1 MSRTA
6 ASRRPTRAFAASAA
20 LLALL
25 IAAVLVPAS
34 ARADEGMWTFDH
46 LPLQQLQERY
56 GFTPTPEWVE
66 HVQKAS
72 INFGGGSGAFVSPDG
87 LALTNHHVALG
98 QLAKMSS
105 PGHDYVRDGFFA
117 RTRAEEIPCPDLE
130 LKVLMSSE
138 DVTARVLGAVDSAAA
153 DQAQSDQ
160 RKAAMARIEQEGSRD
175 GLKGEVVELYRGGE
189 YWLYRYKSYQDVRL
203 VCAPEEQAA
212 FFGGDLDNFCYPR
225 HDLDFAFFRVY
236 EGGQPVHPQHWFRW
250 SKDGA
255 HEGDLVFVAGNPGT
269 TRRLLTVAQL
279 EHERTLDLP
288 LRILLN
294 EQRLAAY
301 RAYEALGPE
310 QARQARDRIRG
321 LENNL
326 KRQHGFLEVLSDS
339 TVMKARRHAEAS
351 LRQRIAMNQT
361 ASGLAL
367 LTWERI
373 AGAMKE
379 MARRHK
385 EYVTRDFSRS
395 SRLLDIANGIVRYTA
410 EAVKPNDQRLKEYRD
425 AKLDSERF
433 RLFSRAPV
441 YPGMEEMILGVLLKQ
456 CRDELGPG
464 DAFVQAALGGR
475 APQDVAHALV
485 AGTKLGDPAVRR
497 ALVEGGAKAVAAS
510 KDPLIVWARKLDAPY
525 RELRA
530 WYEDRVQSVET
541 MDGGRIARARFVLEG
556 RALPPDATG
565 SLRLSYGKAVGYPQ
579 LTTQVPWAT
588 TFHGLYDRSL
598 SFGGKP
604 PFDLPAR
611 IAGHEKELDLATP
624 LNFVSTDDIIGGN
637 SGSAVLNR
645 AGEYVGLVFDGNVQ
659 AYAWDYY
666 YTDEQARCVSVHS
679 RALTEALRKIYDMG
693 ALADEI
699 EGAATK

>member
-1 MSRTA
+1 MSRIASSLRPDRAIIAHA
-6 ASRRPTRAFAASAA
+6 AFLVLLFAGA
-20 LLALL
+20 LTP
-25 IAAVLVPAS
+25 AV
-34 ARADEGMWTFDH
+34 ARADEGMWTLDH
-46 LPLQQLQERY
+46 LPLQQLQQRY
-56 GFTPTPEWVE
+56 GFTPTPEWIE

-105 PGHDYVRDGFFA
+105 PGHDYVHDGFFA
-117 RTRAEEIPCPDLE
+117 RTRADEIPCPDLE

-138 DVTARVLGAVDSAAA
+138 DVTARVLGAVDSAAS
-153 DQAQSDQ
+153 DKAQSDQ
-160 RKAAMARIEQEGSRD
+160 SKAAMARIEQEASRE
-175 GLKGEVVELYRGGE
+175 GLRGEVIELYRGGE
-189 YWLYRYKSYQDVRL
+189 YWLYRYKTYKDVRL

-236 EGGQPVHPQHWFRW
+236 EDGQPVHPQHWFRW

-255 HEGDLVFVAGNPGT
+255 HEGDLVFVAGNPGS
-269 TRRLLTVAQL
+269 TRRSLTVAQL
-279 EHERTLDLP
+279 DQERTLDLP

-301 RAYEALGPE
+301 RKYEALGPE
-310 QARQARDRIRG
+310 QSRQVRDRIRG

-326 KRQHGFLEVLSDS
+326 KRQHGFLEALSDPA
-339 TVMKARRHAEAS
+339 VMKAQRDLEAG
-351 LRQRIAMNQT
+351 LRQRIAMNQA
-361 ASGLAL
+361 ASGLAV

-379 MARRHK
+379 MAVRHK
-385 EYVTRDFSRS
+385 EYVVRDFSRS

-410 EAVKPNDQRLKEYRD
+410 EVAKPNELRFKEYRD

-441 YPGMEEMILGVLLKQ
+441 YPAMEEMVIGVLLQQ
-456 CRDELGPG
+456 CLDQLGPD

-475 APQDVAHALV
+475 KPQDVAHALV

-510 KDPLIVWARKLDAPY
+510 KDPLIAWARRLDAPY
-525 RELRA
+525 RELRG
-530 WYEDRVQSVET
+530 WYEDHVQSVES
-541 MDGGRIARARFVLEG
+541 MDGGRIARARFILEG
-556 RALPPDATG
+556 HAMPPDATG
-565 SLRLSYGKAVGYPQ
+565 SLRLSYGKAIGYPE
-579 LTTQVPWAT
+579 LTTQVPWTT

-598 SFGGKP
+598 GFGGKP

-611 IAGHEKELDLATP
+611 VAAHEQDVDLATP

-659 AYAWDYY
+659 GYAWDYY

-679 RALTEALRKIYDMG
+679 RALIEALRKIYDMG

-699 EGAATK
+699 EGR

>member
-6 ASRRPTRAFAASAA
+6 MFQHGTRVLAASAA
-20 LLALL
+20 LLAVLV
-25 IAAVLVPAS
+25 AAVLLPDLV
-34 ARADEGMWTFDH
+34 RADEGMWTFDH
-46 LPLQQLQERY
+46 LPLKQLQERY
-56 GFTPTPEWVE
+56 GFTPTPGWIE

-98 QLAKMSS
+98 QLAKLSS
-105 PGHDYVRDGFFA
+105 PGHDYIRDGFFA
-117 RTRAEEIPCPDLE
+117 RTRAEELACPDLE
-130 LKVLMSSE
+130 LKVLMISE
-138 DVTARVLGAVDSAAA
+138 DVTARVLGAVDSAAT
-153 DQAQSDQ
+153 DQDQSAQ
-160 RKAAMARIEQEGSRD
+160 RKVAMARIEQEASRD
-175 GLKGEVVELYRGGE
+175 GLRGEVVELYRGGE
-189 YWLYRYKSYQDVRL
+189 YWLYRYKTYKDVRL

-212 FFGGDLDNFCYPR
+212 SFGGDPDNFCFPR

-236 EGGQPVHPQHWFRW
+236 EDGQPVHPQHWFRW
-250 SKDGA
+250 SREGASDG
-255 HEGDLVFVAGNPGT
+255 ELVFVSGNPGS
-269 TRRLLTVAQL
+269 TRRLCTVAQL
-279 EHERTLDLP
+279 EHERSLDLP
-288 LRILLN
+288 LRIRLN

-301 RAYEALGPE
+301 RAYEARGPE

-326 KRQHGFLEVLSDS
+326 KRQHGFLEVLSDPA
-339 TVMKARRHAEAS
+339 VMKAQRDAEAS
-351 LRQRIAMNQT
+351 LRQRIAMNQA
-361 ASGLAL
+361 ASGLAI

-385 EYVTRDFSRS
+385 EYVARDLSRS
-395 SRLLDIANGIVRYTA
+395 SRLLDFANGIVRYTA
-410 EAVKPNDQRLKEYRD
+410 EVVKPNDQRFKEYRD
-425 AKLDSERF
+425 AKLESERF

-441 YPGMEEMILGVLLKQ
+441 YPELEEMALGMVLKQ
-456 CRDELGPG
+456 CLDELGADDP
-464 DAFVQAALGGR
+464 FVQAALGGR
-475 APQDVAHALV
+475 APQEVAHALI
-485 AGTKLGDPAVRR
+485 AGTKLGDPAVRK
-497 ALVEGGAKAVAAS
+497 ALIAGGAKAVAAS

-530 WYEDRVQSVET
+530 WYEDGVQSVET
-541 MDGGRIARARFVLEG
+541 MDGGRIARARFILEG
-556 RALPPDATG
+556 HALPPDATG
-565 SLRLSYGKAVGYPQ
+565 SLRLSYGKAAGYPQ

-588 TFHGLYDRSL
+588 TFHGLFDRSL
-598 SFGGKP
+598 SFGGRP

-611 IAGHEKELDLATP
+611 IAGHKSDLDLATP

-645 AGEYVGLVFDGNVQ
+645 EGEYVGLVFDGNVQ

-679 RALTEALRKIYDMG
+679 KALTESLRKIYDLG

-699 EGAATK
+699 EGK

>member
-6 ASRRPTRAFAASAA
+6 TFRRGTRALAASTA
-20 LLALL
+20 LLVVL
-25 IAAVLVPAS
+25 IAGGLAPAAV
-34 ARADEGMWTFDH
+34 RADEGMWTFDH

-56 GFTPTPEWVE
+56 GFTPTPEWIE

-72 INFGGGSGAFVSPDG
+72 INFGGGSGAFISPDG

-98 QLAKMSS
+98 QLAKLSS
-105 PGHDYVRDGFFA
+105 PGHDYIHDGFFA
-117 RTRAEEIPCPDLE
+117 RTRAEEIACPDLE
-130 LKVLMSSE
+130 LKVLMTSE
-138 DVTARVLGAVDSAAA
+138 DVTARVLGAVDSAAS
-153 DQAQSDQ
+153 DQVANEQ
-160 RKAAMARIEQEGSRD
+160 RKAATARIEQEASRD

-189 YWLYRYKSYQDVRL
+189 YWLYRYKTYTDVRL

-212 FFGGDLDNFCYPR
+212 SFGGDPDNFCFPR

-236 EGGQPVHPQHWFRW
+236 EDGQPVHPQHWFRW
-250 SKDGA
+250 SKEGA
-255 HEGDLVFVAGNPGT
+255 REGDLVLVSGNPGT
-269 TRRLLTVAQL
+269 TKRLYTLAQL
-279 EHERTLDLP
+279 EHERDLDLP
-288 LRILLN
+288 LRIRLN

-301 RAYEALGPE
+301 DAYEARGPE

-326 KRQHGFLEVLSDS
+326 KRQHGFLEVLSD
-339 TVMKARRHAEAS
+339 TAVMGMQRRGEAN
-351 LRQRIAMNQT
+351 LRRRVATNQA
-361 ASGLAL
+361 ASGLAI

-379 MARRHK
+379 LGRRHK
-385 EYVTRDFSRS
+385 EYVVRDLGRS
-395 SRLLDIANGIVRYTA
+395 SRLLDFANGIVRYTA
-410 EAVKPNDQRLKEYRD
+410 EVLKPNELRFKEYRD

-441 YPGMEEMILGVLLKQ
+441 YPEMEEMILGVVLKQ
-456 CRDELGPG
+456 CLDELGADDP
-464 DAFVQAALGGR
+464 FVQSALGGR
-475 APQDVAHALV
+475 PPQEVAHALV
-485 AGTKLGDPAVRR
+485 AGTKLGDPAVRK
-497 ALVEGGAKAVAAS
+497 ALIAGGAKAVAAS
-510 KDPLIVWARKLDAPY
+510 KDPLIVWARRLDAPY
-525 RELRA
+525 RELRG

-541 MDGGRIARARFVLEG
+541 VDGGRIARARFVLEG

-588 TFHGLYDRSL
+588 TFHGLFDRSL
-598 SFGGKP
+598 GFGGKP

-611 IAGHEKELDLATP
+611 IAAHEQDLDLGTP

-679 RALTEALRKIYDMG
+679 RALIEALRKIYDMG
-693 ALADEI
+693 ALADEV
-699 EGAATK
+699 EGTR

>member
-1 MSRTA
+1 MSCTA
-6 ASRRPTRAFAASAA
+6 TFRRGVRALVASAM
-20 LLALL
+20 LLA
-25 IAAVLVPAS
+25 AVTAVVLVPS
-34 ARADEGMWTFDH
+34 AVRADEGMWTFED
-46 LPLQQLQERY
+46 LPLNLLQERY
-56 GFTPTPEWVE
+56 GFTPTPEWLE

-98 QLAKMSS
+98 QLAKLSS
-105 PGHDYVRDGFFA
+105 PGHDYIRDGFFA
-117 RTRAEEIPCPDLE
+117 RSRAEELPCPDLE
-130 LKVLMSSE
+130 LKVMMTSQE
-138 DVTARVLGAVDSAAA
+138 VTARVLAAVDSVAS
-153 DQAQSDQ
+153 DSAQSVQ
-160 RKAAMARIEQEGSRD
+160 RKAAMARIEQEASRD
-175 GLKGEVVELYRGGE
+175 GLQGEVVELYRGGE
-189 YWLYRYKSYQDVRL
+189 YWLYCYKTYKDVRL

-212 FFGGDLDNFCYPR
+212 SFGGDPDNFCFPR

-236 EGGQPVHPQHWFRW
+236 EDGQPVKAQHWFRW
-250 SKDGA
+250 SKEGA
-255 HEGDLVFVAGNPGT
+255 REGELVFVSGNPGS
-269 TRRLLTVAQL
+269 TRRLYTVAQT

-288 LRILLN
+288 LRIRLN

-301 RAYEALGPE
+301 NAYAARGPE

-326 KRQHGFLEVLSDS
+326 KRQHGFLEALSDPEVIRAQRDS
-339 TVMKARRHAEAS
+339 EAA
-351 LRQRIAMNQT
+351 LRQRIARNQA
-361 ASGLAL
+361 ASGLAI

-379 MARRHK
+379 LGRRHT
-385 EYVTRDFSRS
+385 EYVVRELGRS
-395 SRLLDIANGIVRYTA
+395 SRLLDFANGIVRYTT
-410 EAVKPNDQRLKEYRD
+410 EVVKPNEKRFKEYRD
-425 AKLDSERF
+425 AKLESERF

-441 YPGMEEMILGVLLKQ
+441 YPELEEMALGMVLKQ
-456 CRDELGPG
+456 CADELGVDDP
-464 DAFVQAALGGR
+464 FVRLALGGR
-475 APQDVAHALV
+475 TPQEVARTLV
-485 AGTKLGDPAVRR
+485 AGTKLGDPAVRKGLI
-497 ALVEGGAKAVAAS
+497 AGGAKAVAAS

-541 MDGGRIARARFVLEG
+541 MDGGRIARARFILDG
-556 RALPPDATG
+556 HALPPDATG
-565 SLRLSYGKAVGYPQ
+565 SLRLSYGKTAGYPQ

-588 TFHGLYDRSL
+588 TFHGLFDRSL

-604 PFDLPAR
+604 PFDLPAS
-611 IAGHEKELDLATP
+611 IAGQEKDLDLSTP

-645 AGEYVGLVFDGNVQ
+645 EGEYVGLVFDGNVQ

-666 YTDEQARCVSVHS
+666 YTEAQARCVSVHS
-679 RALTEALRKIYDMG
+679 KALTEALRKIYDMG

-699 EGAATK
+699 EGRK